1 MGWLNFLAAR
11 AARGALVLL
20 IVLVA
25 NFFLIRLAPGDPA
38 LVIAGEMQSD
48 DPAYLAQLR
57 TQLGLDQPLPQQ
69 LAHYLGGVLRGDLG
83 HSARNHE
90 DVTVLI
96 AERLPATLL
105 LLASAFVFSALAGI
119 ALGAL
124 AAWARQARRT
134 RWLDGAIFA
143 AAMVLYATPTFWLSL
158 MLVIVFSVGLD
169 WLPAFGMQA
178 MASGAATGAWANA
191 VDVAAHM
198 VLPTVA
204 LGSLYMAVY
213 VQLTRGAMLDVMH
226 HDFVKTAHAKGV
238 PPGRVMR
245 VHVLRNA
252 LLPVLSMAGVQLG
265 QLAGGAILIET
276 VFAWPGI
283 GRLMFDAVTQRDY
296 PLLLGVFLTTAVLV
310 VLFNLLTDLLYR
322 LADPRIARQGH

>member
-20 IVLVA
+20 IVLVV

-38 LVIAGEMQSD
+38 LVIAGEVQSD

-69 LAHYLGGVLRGDLG
+69 LAHYLGGVLRGELG

-90 DVTVLI
+90 DVAVLI

-134 RWLDGAIFA
+134 RWLDGAIFTG
-143 AAMVLYATPTFWLSL
+143 AMVLYATPTFWLSL

-169 WLPAFGMQA
+169 WLPAFGCRPWPRAPPRAPGPML
-178 MASGAATGAWANA
+178 STWPPTWCCRRWHWAACTWRSTCSSR
-191 VDVAAHM
+191 AARCS
-198 VLPTVA
+198 T
-204 LGSLYMAVY
+204 
-213 VQLTRGAMLDVMH
+213 
-226 HDFVKTAHAKGV
+226 
-238 PPGRVMR
+238 
-245 VHVLRNA
+245 
-252 LLPVLSMAGVQLG
+252 
-265 QLAGGAILIET
+265 
-276 VFAWPGI
+276 
-283 GRLMFDAVTQRDY
+283 
-296 PLLLGVFLTTAVLV
+296 
-310 VLFNLLTDLLYR
+310 
-322 LADPRIARQGH
+322 

>member
-1 MGWLNFLAAR
+1 
-11 AARGALVLL
+11 
-20 IVLVA
+20 
-25 NFFLIRLAPGDPA
+25 
-38 LVIAGEMQSD
+38 
-48 DPAYLAQLR
+48 
-57 TQLGLDQPLPQQ
+57 
-69 LAHYLGGVLRGDLG
+69 
-83 HSARNHE
+83 
-90 DVTVLI
+90 
-96 AERLPATLL
+96 
-105 LLASAFVFSALAGI
+105 
-119 ALGAL
+119 
-124 AAWARQARRT
+124 
-134 RWLDGAIFA
+134 
-143 AAMVLYATPTFWLSL
+143 
-158 MLVIVFSVGLD
+158 
-169 WLPAFGMQA
+169 
-178 MASGAATGAWANA
+178 
-191 VDVAAHM
+191 
-198 VLPTVA
+198 
-204 LGSLYMAVY
+204 MAVY

>member
-20 IVLVA
+20 VVLVA

-38 LVIAGEMQSD
+38 LVIAGEVQSD

-57 TQLGLDQPLPQQ
+57 TQLGLDQPLPLQ
-69 LAHYLGGVLRGDLG
+69 LARYLGGVMRGDLG
-83 HSARNHE
+83 HSLRNHE
-90 DVTVLI
+90 GVAALI
-96 AERLPATLL
+96 ADRLPATLL
-105 LLASAFVFSALAGI
+105 LLASAFSFSAFAGI
-119 ALGAL
+119 ALGAW

-134 RWLDGAIFA
+134 RWLDGTIFGA
-143 AAMVLYATPTFWLSL
+143 SMLLYATPTFWLSL
-158 MLVIVFSVGLD
+158 MLVIVFSVALD
-169 WLPAFGMQA
+169 WLPAFGMHA
-178 MASGAATGAWANA
+178 MEGGGAPDGWRGAL
-191 VDVAAHM
+191 DVARHM

-213 VQLTRGAMLDVMH
+213 MQLTRAAMLDVMH
-226 HDFVKTAHAKGV
+226 LDFVRTAHAKGV
-238 PPGRVMR
+238 PAARVMR

-252 LLPVLSMAGVQLG
+252 LLPVLGMAGVQLG

-296 PLLLGVFLTTAVLV
+296 PLLLGSFLTTAVLV
-310 VLFNLLTDLLYR
+310 ILFNLLTDVLSR
-322 LADPRIARQGH
+322 VADPRIARQHR